1 MRNETRKRTDVTMIG
16 GGVTSSVRTTWRQ
29 WLEGCARTEGSEII
43 EFAVSLPLLIV
54 IAIGITDFGS
64 AFNLKY
70 KLNNAVGAGAR
81 FASNQTTSDLTN
93 PTPPST
99 TAIRD
104 VIDNYLSTANVNDCG
119 LSTTVPTKSGL
130 SWTYTASTNCPGN
143 GSLILVVNRGD
154 TFSSTGASPVGL
166 EATRVTLTYPFQWR
180 FHRVIKL
187 IAQTA
192 TYAGVTLL
200 TTEAVMPNLN

>member
-1 MRNETRKRTDVTMIG
+1 MTDSLRNAWLKCVDACAGTD
-16 GGVTSSVRTTWRQ
+16 
-29 WLEGCARTEGSEII
+29 GSEIL

-54 IAIGITDFGS
+54 IAIGVTDFGA

-70 KLNNAVGAGAR
+70 KLHNAVGAGAR

-93 PTPPST
+93 PTPTST
-99 TAIRD
+99 KAIHD
-104 VIDNYLSTANVNDCG
+104 VIHNYLSTAKINDCG
-119 LSTTVPTKSGL
+119 LSTAVPTKSGL
-130 SWTYTASTNCPGN
+130 TWTYTATTNCPGN
-143 GSLILVVNRGD
+143 GTLVLVVDRGD
-154 TFSSTGASPVGL
+154 TFSTTGASPVSL

-187 IAQTA
+187 VAPTSN
-192 TYAGVTLL
+192 YAGITQL